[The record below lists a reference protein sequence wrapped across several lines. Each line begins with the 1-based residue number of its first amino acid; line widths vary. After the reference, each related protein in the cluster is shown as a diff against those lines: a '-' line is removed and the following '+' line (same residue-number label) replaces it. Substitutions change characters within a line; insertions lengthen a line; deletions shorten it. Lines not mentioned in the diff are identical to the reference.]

1 MSLDKLRRQIDRIDS
16 RLLGLLNRR
25 AELARRIGAVKKKH
39 GLPIFDGKRER
50 AVLERLLD
58 SNAGPLPQGAVR
70 RIFQEILSHNRRLQ
84 AGAKRG

>member
-16 RLLGLLNRR
+16 RLLALLNRR

-50 AVLERLLD
+50 AVLERLLH
-58 SNAGPLPQGAVR
+58 SNGGPLPQGAGR
-70 RIFQEILSHNRRLQ
+70 SIFQETLRHNPRLQ

>member
-1 MSLDKLRRQIDRIDS
+1 MSLDKLRRQIDLIDG

-39 GLPIFDGKRER
+39 GLPVFDGKRER
-50 AVLERLLD
+50 AVLGRLLD
-58 SNAGPLPQGAVR
+58 RNAGPLPQEAVR
-70 RIFQEILSHNRRLQ
+70 RIFQEILRHNRRLQ